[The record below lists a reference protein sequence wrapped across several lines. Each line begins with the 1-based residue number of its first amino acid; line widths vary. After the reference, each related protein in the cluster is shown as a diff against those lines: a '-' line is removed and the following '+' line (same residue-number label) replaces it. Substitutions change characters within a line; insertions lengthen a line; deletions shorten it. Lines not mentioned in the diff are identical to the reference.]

1 MLAKDRKKEHQCTFC
16 SKSFTRIGNLKK
28 HIHTF
33 HEVIHA
39 GDNDF
44 IKNQKCE
51 TCDRIFID
59 AGDLLVH
66 IQSMNFK
73 QSMEIQIGKN
83 LGGKSSTTDEEKILN
98 NDHDN
103 DFLVDTTA
111 YNEGVR
117 KITIAPSVPNCFIH
131 QVT

>member
-1 MLAKDRKKEHQCTFC
+1 MNL
-16 SKSFTRIGNLKK
+16 FTQ
-28 HIHTF
+28 
-33 HEVIHA
+33 
-39 GDNDF
+39 DNDF

-51 TCDRIFID
+51 TCDIIFTD

-66 IQSMNFK
+66 IQSMHFK

-103 DFLVDTTA
+103 DILVNTTA

-117 KITIAPSVPNCFIH
+117 KITVVPSVPNCFIH

>member
-51 TCDRIFID
+51 TCDRIFKD
-59 AGDLLVH
+59 AH
-66 IQSMNFK
+66 IQSMHFK

-111 YNEGVR
+111 YNKG
-117 KITIAPSVPNCFIH
+117 
-131 QVT
+131 

>member
-44 IKNQKCE
+44 IKNQTCE
-51 TCDRIFID
+51 TCDRIFKD
-59 AGDLLVH
+59 AH
-66 IQSMNFK
+66 IQSMHFK

-98 NDHDN
+98 KDHDN